1 MKEISQG
8 LSGHEHRTD
17 AADVP
22 VVGFRRSRLPVY
34 WRFPRGSS
42 LAAFF
47 HSLEELGWRE
57 GRNLRLEYR
66 WAAANPDQI
75 RSSASELA
83 NWNPDAILAAT
94 TPVVRALLA
103 VTRSIP
109 IVFLSVSDPV
119 GDGFVQSLSR
129 PGGNATG
136 FTNLERSLAG
146 KWLELV
152 KELAPFIRRVAALY
166 NPPTAAGKGS

>member
-1 MKEISQG
+1 MKQADIKPG
-8 LSGHEHRTD
+8 RTFINWPD
-17 AADVP
+17 T
-22 VVGFRRSRLPVY
+22 Y
-34 WRFPRGSS
+34 
-42 LAAFF
+42 
-47 HSLEELGWRE
+47 H
-57 GRNLRLEYR
+57 

-119 GDGFVQSLSR
+119 GDGFVKSLSR
-129 PGGNATG
+129 PGGNASG

-152 KELAPFIRRVAALY
+152 KELAPSVFGVWARSA
-166 NPPTAAGKGS
+166 